1 MKIKC
6 FIFASLILMIISKS
20 FAGSCADGSD
30 PLKSISADGTYYV
43 YSCEE
48 QAPSSQVSSSINT
61 TLNLNI
67 PPYRDQDQGL
77 CSTF

>member
-1 MKIKC
+1 MKIKF
-6 FIFASLILMIISKS
+6 FIFASFILIIISKS

-61 TLNLNI
+61 IEPRVNGWDIRRVGNNTI
-67 PPYRDQDQGL
+67 R
-77 CSTF
+77 